1 MLCVMIEWDH
11 DDGLL
16 RGGGCM
22 CLFLRFANK
31 EVRCSIYIS
40 EASQRVVCV
49 YVFVWA
55 ALFESLRNTAGPGKG
70 GRRGF
75 VARSAFFFFFSFYPL
90 FLGPFESH
98 NGN

>member
-1 MLCVMIEWDH
+1 MFVS
-11 DDGLL
+11 
-16 RGGGCM
+16 
-22 CLFLRFANK
+22 FLRFANK

-70 GRRGF
+70 ERRGF
-75 VARSAFFFFFSFYPL
+75 VARSAFFFFLFPL
-90 FLGPFESH
+90 FLGPFESRS
-98 NGN
+98 GN